1 MISAEGLLPFPRD
14 RFSWVVAAILFM
26 VLMFVY
32 YGIFYPRLDMAY
44 HSGFIYV
51 EDRSSENNTEN
62 QTPIDINLAYPRY
75 VSNITERRLLVSV
88 RNRDEKAITATIVPK
103 IIMDGADLTRQ
114 YVFLTSMDSSGNMRR
129 NGVLTFED
137 VQPGATVSQEAVLQV
152 NGIMNQTAPVKLE
165 FDLVLPGKEPRV
177 IDVDERTPMRIDVT
191 RTLVQNLVSFV
202 LLPPWANGFIPLF
215 ALFAVYLFGLSEART
230 TWKSYRDHHFWL
242 WVLLLFACATLSIA
256 TTAELAVSQLC
267 KPYNLGTRLQPSMIT
282 PLECT
287 DLGNTDIFWPL
298 AASTLMLWGLAWKVD
313 HDLIYPLDTGTQSV
327 VGSSCSLLCSLLC
340 SPVDLAQQP
349 AEQPVDELSEKPVEP
364 AEPEDPIES
373 VEPVESIEPPA
384 KVNIIRIYYRPWPR
398 HKASSR
404 PAALPTSESPPESA
418 PPPMAPPTVLPP
430 VIPAPPQPEESS
442 APERPPDQKPPR
454 KRAAKKPRSQAT
466 RKTANPASAPP
477 PADTLPTPM
486 GDAQP
491 IPDLPPREQ
500 PTGPLWGVPIAS
512 ESLHIDAPED
522 ASKPEE
528 KEE

>member
-1 MISAEGLLPFPRD
+1 MISAEGPLPFPRD

-88 RNRDEKAITATIVPK
+88 RNRDEKAITVTIVPK

-165 FDLVLPGKEPRV
+165 FDLVLPDKEPRV

-191 RTLVQNLVSFV
+191 RTLIQNLVSFV

-215 ALFAVYLFGLSEART
+215 AVFAVYLFGLSEARI

-313 HDLIYPLDTGTQSV
+313 HDLINPPDTGTQPV
-327 VGSSCSLLCSLLC
+327 VGLSCSLSCSLA
-340 SPVDLAQQP
+340 DLVSQS
-349 AEQPVDELSEKPVEP
+349 AEQPVGESSF
-364 AEPEDPIES
+364 EPEEPIES
-373 VEPVESIEPPA
+373 VEPIESIEPPA

-404 PAALPTSESPPESA
+404 PVAPPASESPPESA
-418 PPPMAPPTVLPP
+418 PPPMAPPTVLPA
-430 VIPAPPQPEESS
+430 VIPAPPQPEESP

-454 KRAAKKPRSQAT
+454 KRAAKKPRAQAT
-466 RKTANPASAPP
+466 RKAANPASAPP
-477 PADTLPTPM
+477 PADALPTPM

-500 PTGPLWGVPIAS
+500 PTGPLWGVPTAS
-512 ESLHIDAPED
+512 EPPPITAPED
-522 ASKPEE
+522 APRPEE